1 MSKTTLEHDIINETS
16 SKKLLVSVVVPLLNE
31 EECIQ
36 DMYAALKAALDNADF
51 DYEIL
56 FVDDGSTDGT
66 VELLRPYAQED
77 QKVRLLEFRRNFG
90 KAAAWAA
97 GFDHAR
103 GDVIVT
109 IDGDLQNDPKDIPRL
124 VSYIGEYDVVNGW
137 RKKRKDPFIIRR
149 FPSIIANW
157 LISKVTGVKLRD
169 YGTGLKAYKAEVVKN
184 INIYGEMH
192 RFIPAVANWYGVK
205 IKEVETTHHPRTR
218 GKSKYG
224 ISRTIIVILD
234 LITIKFLQSF
244 STKPLQAFGP
254 LGLLCG
260 LSGLLINIYLAFL
273 WFSGEAIGH
282 RPLLLLGILLMIIGI
297 QLIGM
302 GLLGEMLV
310 SSYHES
316 DRKPLYVLKGQGNTR

>member
-1 MSKTTLEHDIINETS
+1 M
-16 SKKLLVSVVVPLLNE
+16 LVSVVIPVLNE
-31 EECIQ
+31 EENVEEL
-36 DMYAALKAALDNADF
+36 YSALKSALDPEEF

-56 FVDDGSTDGT
+56 FVDDGSTDRT
-66 VELLRPYAQED
+66 VDLLKPFAEKD
-77 QKVRLLEFRRNFG
+77 AKVSLLEFRRNFG

-97 GFDHAR
+97 GFDNAK

-109 IDGDLQNDPKDIPRL
+109 IDADLQNDPKDIPKL

-137 RKKRKDPFIIRR
+137 RKKRKDPFVIRR

-169 YGTGLKAYKAEVVKN
+169 YGTGLKAYKADVVKN
-184 INIYGEMH
+184 IHIYGEMH
-192 RFIPAVANWYGVK
+192 RFIPAVASWYGVK
-205 IKEVETTHHPRTR
+205 IIEVETTHHPRRR

-224 ISRTIIVILD
+224 ISRTLIVILD

-254 LGLLCG
+254 IGLVCG
-260 LSGLLINIYLAFL
+260 AAGFIINLYLAFL
-273 WFSGEAIGH
+273 WFSGEKIGH
-282 RPLLLLGILLMIIGI
+282 RPLLLLGVLLIIIGI

-310 SSYHES
+310 ISYHEGEK
-316 DRKPLYVLKGQGNTR
+316 KPLYVLKNN

>member
-1 MSKTTLEHDIINETS
+1 M
-16 SKKLLVSVVVPLLNE
+16 LVSIIVPLHNE
-31 EECIQ
+31 EENVQ
-36 DMYAALKAALDNADF
+36 ELYDTLTSVMESQSY

-56 FVDDGSTDGT
+56 FVDDGSTDRT
-66 VELLRPYAQED
+66 LQLLDPFE
-77 QKVRLLEFRRNFG
+77 QKDSRVRILRFRRNFG

-103 GDVIVT
+103 GDIVVT
-109 IDGDLQNDPKDIPRL
+109 IDGDLQNDPGDIPNL
-124 VSYIGEYDVVNGW
+124 VSLIGEYDVVNGW

-169 YGTGLKAYKAEVVKN
+169 YGSGLKAYKAEIVKN
-184 INIYGEMH
+184 MNMYGELH
-192 RFIPAVANWYGVK
+192 RFIPAVASWYGVR
-205 IKEVETTHHPRTR
+205 IKEIETTHHPRRR

-224 ISRTIIVILD
+224 ISRTLLVILD
-234 LITIKFLQSF
+234 LITVKFLQSY
-244 STKPLQAFGP
+244 STKPMQAFGP
-254 LGLLCG
+254 IGLLCG
-260 LSGLLINIYLAFL
+260 FSGIAINLYLSFLWLSGQ
-273 WFSGEAIGH
+273 AIGH
-282 RPLLLLGILLMIIGI
+282 RPLLLLGVLLAIVGI

-316 DRKPLYVLKGQGNTR
+316 QRKPLYVLKDSSDSKPR

>member
-1 MSKTTLEHDIINETS
+1 M
-16 SKKLLVSVVVPLLNE
+16 LVSVVIPVLNE
-31 EECIQ
+31 EENVEEL
-36 DMYAALKAALDNADF
+36 YSALKSALEPEEF
-51 DYEIL
+51 DYELL
-56 FVDDGSTDGT
+56 FVDDGSTDRT
-66 VELLRPYAQED
+66 VELLKPFAEKD
-77 QKVRLLEFRRNFG
+77 AKVRLLEFRRNFG

-97 GFDHAR
+97 GFDNAK

-109 IDGDLQNDPKDIPRL
+109 IDADLQNDPKDIPKL
-124 VSYIGEYDVVNGW
+124 VSYIGVYDVVNGW
-137 RKKRKDPFIIRR
+137 RKKRKDPFVIRR

-157 LISKVTGVKLRD
+157 LISKVTGVKLLD
-169 YGTGLKAYKAEVVKN
+169 YGTGLKAYKADVVKN

-192 RFIPAVANWYGVK
+192 RFIPAVASWYGVK
-205 IKEVETTHHPRTR
+205 IIEVETTHHPRRR

-224 ISRTIIVILD
+224 ISRTLIVFLD

-254 LGLLCG
+254 IGLVCG
-260 LSGLLINIYLAFL
+260 AAGFLINLYLAFV

-282 RPLLLLGILLMIIGI
+282 RPLLLLGILLVIVGI

-310 SSYHES
+310 SSYHEG
-316 DRKPLYVLKGQGNTR
+316 DKKPLYVLKN